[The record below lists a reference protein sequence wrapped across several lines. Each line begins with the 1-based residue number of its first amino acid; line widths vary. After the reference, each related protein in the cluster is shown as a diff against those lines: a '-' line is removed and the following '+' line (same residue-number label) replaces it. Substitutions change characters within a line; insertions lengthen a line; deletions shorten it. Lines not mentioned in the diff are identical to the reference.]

1 MRVKQEHLNILV
13 DYNLNCNPVN
23 SLKIMLFGILANL
36 QTLMLIINSS
46 NVDKTIPPNGII
58 KRRILFL
65 SGAHSHSEAASH
77 KRN

>member
-46 NVDKTIPPNGII
+46 NVDKTIPPNGIKI
-58 KRRILFL
+58 GR
-65 SGAHSHSEAASH
+65 ASC
-77 KRN
+77 RERVLMPV